1 MSVIFGPRPLSDAA
15 VRELLILVMT
25 SLIATPDGLFPQL
38 SLNAQS
44 FFRVVYGILLLGHL
58 ILLLPHGRRF
68 FMSERWKGY
77 AQSSW
82 DVDVIQNPIAYP
94 IVTTLWFLCAILL
107 TFGRWTVGAALINLF
122 LCRYFFVHMRWKGVL
137 RGMGAPGFMTYWL
150 AAAVFLLEF
159 TLHYAPHMRP
169 LALLVLQVDFA
180 LIMLSAGVY
189 KCTAGFPRN
198 HGMEL
203 GLVNPEWGYWWR
215 YYRRKS
221 PNHPLI
227 KTLNQL
233 AWTTEVVAAVLML
246 IPPTRFIG
254 AVLIIMSFFFIATHI
269 RLALLCQMVMLC
281 GVLFFHPN
289 SLGDQLAALL
299 VSASPPPVYATGP
312 VLTAVNQTLTVVLWA
327 YLCLLPI
334 AYFGIY
340 YNFFARKRFP
350 QPLQRMLE
358 VYTNFFGIIMWRVF
372 TIDLINFFPKLYHQ
386 SRAGGERTLI
396 SRYGW
401 RAGSLRFSHVGES
414 ITLTCLF
421 TTLKYYPSNH
431 GLFTERLLRYARTLP
446 RPADAVLIFEYIGI
460 AKTQNEFN
468 FLTVAEYLVDPDAG
482 TVTERMLNNQVSVY
496 AAHDA
501 SPLHEAARPG
511 SYAPLTR

>member
-1 MSVIFGPRPLSDAA
+1 
-15 VRELLILVMT
+15 MT
-25 SLIATPDGLFPQL
+25 SLIAFAPALFPQL
-38 SLNAQS
+38 SAEAQA
-44 FFRVVYGILLLGHL
+44 FFRLAYGILLLAHL
-58 ILLLPHGRRF
+58 VLLLPHGRRF

-82 DVDVIQNPIAYP
+82 DVDVIQNPVVYP
-94 IVTTLWFLCAILL
+94 IFMAIWFVCAISLML
-107 TFGRWTVGAALINLF
+107 GRWTVLAAFLNLL

-137 RGMGAPGFMTYWL
+137 RGMGAPGFMTYWI
-150 AAAVFLLEF
+150 AAAVFLLEY
-159 TLHYAPHMRP
+159 TMHYAPQTRP

-215 YYRRKS
+215 FYKKLS
-221 PNHPLI
+221 PNHFLI
-227 KTLNQL
+227 KTLNHL
-233 AWTTEVVAAVLML
+233 AWTTEVAAAVLML

-254 AVLIIMSFFFIATHI
+254 AVLIMISFSFIATHI
-269 RLALLCQMVMLC
+269 RLALLCHMVILC
-281 GVLFFHPN
+281 GVLFFFPG
-289 SLGDQLAALL
+289 SYGDQFVHWLVAAQP
-299 VSASPPPVYATGP
+299 AATNATSP
-312 VLTAVNQTLTVVLWA
+312 VLTAINQALTIGLWG
-327 YLCLLPI
+327 YLFLLPV

-350 QPLQRMLE
+350 QSLQRLLE

-372 TIDLINFFPKLYHQ
+372 TIDLINFFPNIYYQ
-386 SRAGGERTLI
+386 PRGGGERTLI

-401 RAGSLRFSHVGES
+401 RAGSIRFSHVGES

-431 GLFTERLLRYARTLP
+431 GLFTQRLLRYARTLS
-446 RPADAVLIFEYIGI
+446 RPGDAILVFEYIGI
-460 AKTQNEFN
+460 HKTADEFE
-468 FLTVAEYLVDPDAG
+468 FLTVAEYVVDIDAG
-482 TVTERMLNNQVSVY
+482 RVTENMLNDQVSVY

-501 SPLHEAARPG
+501 SPLHEGARPG
-511 SYAPLTR
+511 SYAPLKG

>member
-1 MSVIFGPRPLSDAA
+1 MSP
-15 VRELLILVMT
+15 
-25 SLIATPDGLFPQL
+25 LIATPDGFYPQL

-44 FFRVVYGILLLGHL
+44 FFRLVYGILLFAHL
-58 ILLLPHGRRF
+58 ILLLPHSRRF

-82 DVDVIQNPIAYP
+82 DVDIVQNPFVNP
-94 IVTTLWFLCAILL
+94 IVMATWFICAALL
-107 TFGRWTVGAALINLF
+107 TFGRWTVLAALINLL

-137 RGMGAPGFMTYWL
+137 RGMGAPGYMTYWL
-150 AAAVFLLEF
+150 AAAVFLLEY
-159 TLHYAPHMRP
+159 TLHYAPQVRP

-189 KCTAGFPRN
+189 KFTAGFPRN

-215 YYRRKS
+215 SYRNKS
-221 PNHPLI
+221 PNDFVI

-233 AWTTEVVAAVLML
+233 AWSTEVVAAILML

-254 AVLIIMSFFFIATHI
+254 AILIIISFFFIATHI

-281 GVLFFHPN
+281 GVLFFHPG
-289 SLGDQLAALL
+289 SFGDNLAAL
-299 VSASPPPVYATGP
+299 VVTSAPPAVNLAGP
-312 VLTAVNQTLTVVLWA
+312 VLAVANQALTIALWI
-327 YLCLLPI
+327 YLFLLPL

-350 QPLQRMLE
+350 QPFQQILE
-358 VYTNFFGIIMWRVF
+358 MYTNFFGIIMWRVF
-372 TIDLINFFPKLYHQ
+372 TIDLINFFPNVYSQ
-386 SRAGGERTLI
+386 PRAGGERTLI

-431 GLFTERLLRYARTLP
+431 GLFTERLLRYARTIP
-446 RPADAVLIFEYIGI
+446 CPDDCVLVFEYIFI
-460 AKTQNEFN
+460 DKTETSFD
-468 FLTVAEYLVDPDAG
+468 FVPVAEYVVDPAAG
-482 TVTERMLNNQVSVY
+482 TVVEHVLNKQVSVH
-496 AAHDA
+496 AAHAA

-511 SYAPLTR
+511 SYAPLHS